1 MQFQIL
7 FIYETTPL
15 NQAVLNGDVE
25 IVRILLSDP
34 KIDVN
39 CKSIFFLM
47 FKNSC
52 NFNYLYSNRIV
63 DEHRIK
69 SLIFL

>member
-15 NQAVLNGDVE
+15 NQAVQNGDIE

-39 CKSIFFLM
+39 CKSIF
-47 FKNSC
+47 
-52 NFNYLYSNRIV
+52 I
-63 DEHRIK
+63 
-69 SLIFL
+69 